1 MTNEEQLKQ
10 DAQRNMALQQIQM
23 NQPIKNNEVSVP
35 KTAEMNDRDFI
46 NDMLAT
52 EKYMTASYSTA
63 LNEVSNQTLYQDLA
77 TIFKETQDCQR
88 RLFEVMFKNGWY
100 SLEIADQQKMQQAYQ
115 QFSSYKSQFPY
126 VQ

>member
-35 KTAEMNDRDFI
+35 KTAEMNDRDFM
-46 NDMLAT
+46 NDILAT

-88 RLFEVMFKNGWY
+88 RLFEAMFKNGWY
-100 SLEIADQQKMQQAYQ
+100 SLEIADQQKMQQVYQ
-115 QFSSYKSQFPY
+115 QFSGYKSQFPY